1 MHDGTPSPGS
11 GPKAAAHPS
20 PAGDILPG
28 AEPSAS
34 APSSRLADFAELTK
48 ARLASLVLMTTAT
61 GYLAAQRG
69 PVPWS
74 RFAVTLAGTAL
85 AALGAMALNQW
96 QERDLDAQMR
106 RTRNRP
112 LPGGRISPAAVFA
125 TGLVL
130 AASGVAILFA
140 LINVLTGTLALAVVA
155 VYTLVYT
162 PLKTRTT
169 LCTLVGAVCGALP
182 PIMGWTAA
190 TGRIAPGAVLL
201 GALLFVWQ
209 IPHFLALAWLYRDDY
224 ARGGFRMLPSVDPDG
239 AITARMAVIYTLAL
253 VPLGVLAIP
262 ARLGGPV
269 AALAATA
276 LAAALVA
283 LAMQLLRDRSD
294 RSARRVFFAT
304 LIYLPL
310 LLALIVADPARPI
323 TPGGR
328 VADLAGSATVVR

>member
-1 MHDGTPSPGS
+1 MHDESFSSGAVFPDAAPS
-11 GPKAAAHPS
+11 AR
-20 PAGDILPG
+20 PAGAALPG
-28 AEPSAS
+28 A
-34 APSSRLADFAELTK
+34 APSSRFADFAELTK
-48 ARLASLVLMTTAT
+48 ARLASLVLATTAT

-69 PVPWS
+69 PVQWGH
-74 RFAVTLAGTAL
+74 FAVTLAGTAL

-96 QERDLDAQMR
+96 QERELDARMR

-112 LPGGRISPAAVFA
+112 LPGGRISAAA
-125 TGLVL
+125 ALAIGLLL
-130 AASGVAILFA
+130 AASGVGALFA
-140 LINVLTGTLALAVVA
+140 LINVLTGTLALVVVA

-169 LCTLVGAVCGALP
+169 LCTLAGAVCGALP

-239 AITARMAVIYTLAL
+239 AITARMAVIYALAL
-253 VPLGVLAIP
+253 VPLGALAIP

-269 AALAATA
+269 AAFAATVLAAG
-276 LAAALVA
+276 LVA
-283 LAMQLLRDRSD
+283 LAVQLLRNRSD

-310 LLALIVADPARPI
+310 LLALIVADPAKPI
-323 TPGGR
+323 AAGAR
-328 VADLAGSATVVR
+328 VADLAGPTTVVR